1 MAAPTPRTASID
13 EMRVTNLG
21 LIPTAT
27 IEPGAGLVAISGE
40 TGTGK
45 TLLLGALRLLR
56 GEQAHKDQIGPS
68 GDETLVEA
76 RLIDGDDEHVLSRSV
91 NRSRSRAAI
100 DGSMVTAANL
110 AETLDGVLDVV
121 GQHDRTLLREPAA
134 VRGLLDGSLT
144 ASGSDALARYR
155 AAWARLVEVEGEA
168 AALGGDRRALERE
181 LDMIRFQCD
190 EIAAAGFE
198 PGDEEEL
205 ATRAARLRNAV
216 ELRERLA
223 AAGNAVGEDGAAGM
237 LDTAVRELIAA
248 ARTDPSLGELADLGG
263 EVAQLLGELTA
274 GISGVTADLDNDP
287 QELETVERRLA
298 TLSDL
303 KRKYGDDLAA
313 VLAFRDNGEAR
324 AGELVSLLERADVI
338 GVLVADARAE
348 VADAAA
354 ALTLHRVEA
363 GGGLAAG
370 AVDHLRDL
378 GFTDPVVIFSI
389 EPRDPGPDGAD
400 RVTLRFA
407 SDAALEPAPVTRIA
421 SGGELS
427 RLILALRLAAGVA
440 DVSIIAFDEID
451 AGIGGVTALEMGKKL
466 KALSRGRQVFCVT
479 HLPQVAAFAD
489 RHFVVTRDGN
499 VASVAAVEGDERL
512 EELSRMLAGVPD
524 SEQGRGHA
532 AELLALA
539 DDS

>member
-1 MAAPTPRTASID
+1 MTTPAPRTASID
-13 EMRVTNLG
+13 ELRVTNLG

-27 IEPGAGLVAISGE
+27 IEPGPGLVAISGE

-56 GEQAHKDQIGPS
+56 GESAHKDQIGPS
-68 GDETLVEA
+68 GDETAVEA
-76 RLIDGDDEHVLSRSV
+76 RLIDGDDEHVLSRRV

-100 DGSMVTAANL
+100 DGSLATAANL

-134 VRGLLDGSLT
+134 VRRLLDGSLT
-144 ASGSDALARYR
+144 DAGVDALARYR
-155 AAWARLVEVEGEA
+155 TAWARLVEVEAEA

-198 PGDEEEL
+198 PGDEDDL
-205 ATRAARLRNAV
+205 ATRAARLRNAE

-223 AAGNAVGEDGAAGM
+223 TAANAAGEDGAAGM
-237 LDTAVRELIAA
+237 LDTTVRELAA
-248 ARTDPSLGELADLGG
+248 ASRTDPSLTDLADLGA
-263 EVAQLLGELTA
+263 EVAQLLGELNT
-274 GISGVTADLDNDP
+274 GIGGVAADLEHDP
-287 QELETVERRLA
+287 GELETVEQRLA
-298 TLSDL
+298 ILGDL

-313 VLAFRDNGEAR
+313 VLAFREQGEER
-324 AGELVSLLERADVI
+324 AAELASLLERADVI
-338 GVLVADARAE
+338 GAHVSEARRG
-348 VADAAA
+348 VTDAAA
-354 ALTLHRVEA
+354 ELTRRRIGAGTALASAAVE
-363 GGGLAAG
+363 
-370 AVDHLRDL
+370 HLKDL
-378 GFTDPVVIFSI
+378 GFAEPVVVFSI

-407 SDAALEPAPVTRIA
+407 SDAALEPAPVARVA

-427 RLILALRLAAGVA
+427 RLILALRLAAGAA
-440 DVSIIAFDEID
+440 DVAIIAFDEID

-489 RHFVVTRDGN
+489 RHFVVTREGN
-499 VASVAAVEGDERL
+499 IASVAAVEGDARL

-524 SEQGRGHA
+524 SAQGREHA
-532 AELLALA
+532 AELLEIAGA
-539 DDS
+539 W